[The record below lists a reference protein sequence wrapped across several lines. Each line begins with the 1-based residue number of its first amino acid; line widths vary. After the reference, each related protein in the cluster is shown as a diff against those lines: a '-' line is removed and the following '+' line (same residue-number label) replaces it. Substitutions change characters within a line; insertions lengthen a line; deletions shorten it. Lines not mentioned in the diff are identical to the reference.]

1 MSTTN
6 TGPTPPTKDGP
17 DILDEVV
24 AALAKA
30 LWRYRTEVALLA
42 PVLVGFGL
50 LARELG
56 TLAGAAII
64 GGVVG
69 LLLVVPGTRRGLS
82 RLLTSGLWRR
92 RAERAFELVSKE
104 RFGGKKFRV
113 SQARRTAVGATAV
126 VHLPAGCAPS
136 EVIAAAE
143 HLASVLH
150 AREARL
156 ERDKTNASRLLFTV
170 LMKDPFGGPPVPP
183 PWVAIGRT
191 DLFEALPIGV
201 DELGRA
207 AEVTLLGN
215 NFLVGGEPGSG
226 KSNYLQLLAAATA
239 LDPSASL
246 YCLDPKR
253 VELSR
258 WRGVARGFAG
268 PELAEA
274 VLVLEELS
282 EEMARRYGYLDAH
295 SARQLVRE
303 DGFGLVVVLV
313 DEAMIY
319 LSGPDKKAA
328 AEFSSLLKA
337 LVSLGRAAGVVVAI
351 ATQKPATDV
360 IASSIR
366 DNISVRV
373 AFRCT
378 TKEASDTVLGSG
390 WASKGTSASEIDPM
404 TPGVCYLLAEG
415 VLPEKIRCYY
425 LSDSDLDL
433 VAACAEELRR

>member
-1 MSTTN
+1 MSTSSQ
-6 TGPTPPTKDGP
+6 TPPTKDGP
-17 DILDEVV
+17 DIFEQVI

-69 LLLVVPGTRRGLS
+69 LVAVVPRSRRGLS
-82 RLLTSGLWRR
+82 RLLTSALWRR
-92 RAERAFELVSKE
+92 RLETALRLLSKD
-104 RFGGKKFRV
+104 RFRGRKFRV
-113 SQARRTAVGATAV
+113 SRARRTAVGATAV

-136 EVIAAAE
+136 EVIASAE
-143 HLASVLH
+143 HLASILN

-156 ERDKTNASRLLFTV
+156 ERDKTNASRLHFTV
-170 LMKDPFGGPPVPP
+170 LMKDPFGGAPVPP
-183 PWVAIGRT
+183 PWVAIGQT
-191 DLFEALPIGV
+191 ELFAPLPIGV
-201 DELGRA
+201 GDLGRA
-207 AEVTLLGN
+207 AEVTLLGD

-226 KSNYLQLLAAATA
+226 KSNLLQLLAAATA

-246 YCLDPKR
+246 YCLDPKV

-258 WRGVARGFAG
+258 WRHVAKRFAG
-268 PELAEA
+268 PELSEA
-274 VLVLEELS
+274 VGVLEELS
-282 EEMARRYGYLDAH
+282 EEMARRYGYLGAH
-295 SARQLVRE
+295 QARKLTRE
-303 DGFGLVVVLV
+303 DNLGLEVLLV

-319 LSGPDKKAA
+319 LSGPDKAAA
-328 AEFSSLLKA
+328 AEFSSLLRA

-390 WASKGTSASEIDPM
+390 WAAKGISAADIDPA
-404 TPGVCYLLAEG
+404 TPGACYLLAEG
-415 VLPEKIRCYY
+415 ATPKKTRCYH
-425 LSDSDLDL
+425 LSDEDLDAI
-433 VAACAEELRR
+433 VKRAAALRR